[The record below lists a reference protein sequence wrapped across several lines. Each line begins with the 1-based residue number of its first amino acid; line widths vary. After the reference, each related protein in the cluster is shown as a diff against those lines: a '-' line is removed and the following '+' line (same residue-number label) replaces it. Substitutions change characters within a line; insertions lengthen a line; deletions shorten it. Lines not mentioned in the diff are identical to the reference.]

1 MTSILVTGG
10 AGFIGSHFVKQL
22 MKQSVNKVIVLDKL
36 TYAGNIANVTDIQ
49 GDRRFTFVKGDICDE
64 QRVESLAAKVDEIVN
79 FAAESHVDRSI
90 AHPEDFVRSNITGTY
105 TLLEA
110 ARKHDLKFLQISTDE
125 VYGSILKGSFREGDP
140 LNPSSP
146 YSASK
151 AAGDLLCNGY
161 LRTYGLQISVTRSS
175 NNYGPNQ
182 HPEKFIPLTITNAT
196 QNKPIPIYGDG
207 RAVRDWLYVS
217 DNCEAIDLVR
227 RRGSKGDIYN
237 VASGTELTNLEVA
250 RTILKLLRKPER
262 LLTFTNDRPGH
273 DRRYSLNCA
282 KINELGFKPATSFE
296 EGLRKTIDWYTQNE
310 KWLRTVTAYTAGLK
324 L

>member
-90 AHPEDFVRSNITGTY
+90 AHPEDFVRSNITGTQ

-282 KINELGFKPATSFE
+282 KIHELGFKPATSFE